1 MVEIEGYSEGE
12 LNALMA
18 LGLIDKDL
26 VEQEA
31 KPVEDNPETE
41 REAAR
46 TEDGTIMP
54 HITVAKNRGNYI
66 DVDIDDMQYFQGMGS
81 TPEEG
86 YIRFIYG
93 ECHKPQNEGMI
104 IRGNYKTISY
114 LNKWDAKIN
123 LFGDH
128 NFEITDPHQ
137 PGKPDFIKE
146 FEEAGAD
153 VKPVGQKLRESGVKL
168 SPYETNNSKPE
179 WQKKIEE
186 QKANGTYEPKP
197 RTTPH
202 MSLTAARMDPRND
215 NKRFYRTLSGNWIE
229 DVDVDALLDSF

>member
-31 KPVEDNPETE
+31 KPVEDNPDTE

-66 DVDIDDMQYFQGMGS
+66 DVDLDDMQYFQGMGS

-137 PGKPDFIKE
+137 PGKPDFIKK
-146 FEEAGAD
+146 FEEAGAE
-153 VKPVGQKLRESGVKL
+153 VKPVGQKLRESGVQL
-168 SPYETNNSKPE
+168 SPYET
-179 WQKKIEE
+179 
-186 QKANGTYEPKP
+186 KP

-202 MSLTAARMDPRND
+202 QSLTAARMDPRND
-215 NKRFYRTLSGNWIE
+215 NKRFYRTLSGNWLE

>member
-31 KPVEDNPETE
+31 KPVEDNPDTE
-41 REAAR
+41 REAVVKDN
-46 TEDGTIMP
+46 EVMS

-66 DVDIDDMQYFQGMGS
+66 DVDIDDMQYFQGMGN

-86 YIRFIYG
+86 YIKFIYG
-93 ECHKPQNEGMI
+93 ECHNPKNDGMI
-104 IRGNYKTISY
+104 IRGNYKTIAF
-114 LNKWDAKIN
+114 LNKYDAKIG

-128 NFEITDPHQ
+128 NFEVTDPHQ
-137 PGKPDFIKE
+137 PGKPDFIKK
-146 FEEAGAD
+146 FEEAGAE
-153 VKPVGQKLRESGVKL
+153 VKPA
-168 SPYETNNSKPE
+168 

-186 QKANGTYEPKP
+186 QKENGTYEPKP
-197 RTTPH
+197 RTQPH
-202 MSLTAARMDPRND
+202 MNLAEPSR
-215 NKRFYRTLSGNWIE
+215 KRYYRTMSGNWIE
-229 DVDVDALLDSF
+229 DEVIPFLQAITE

>member
-31 KPVEDNPETE
+31 KPVEDNPNTE

-46 TEDGTIMP
+46 TEDGTVMP

-137 PGKPDFIKE
+137 PGKPDFIKK

-168 SPYETNNSKPE
+168 SPYETKP
-179 WQKKIEE
+179 
-186 QKANGTYEPKP
+186 KA
-197 RTTPH
+197 TPH
-202 MSLTAARMDPRND
+202 QSLTAARMDPRND
-215 NKRFYRTLSGNWIE
+215 NKRFYRTLSGNWLE

>member
-31 KPVEDNPETE
+31 KPVEDNPDTE

-46 TEDGTIMP
+46 TEDGTVMP

-137 PGKPDFIKE
+137 PGKPDFIKK
-146 FEEAGAD
+146 FEEAGAE
-153 VKPVGQKLRESGVKL
+153 VKPVGQKLRESGVQL
-168 SPYETNNSKPE
+168 SPYENHCREADILAKSAADPSRPN
-179 WQKKIEE
+179 
-186 QKANGTYEPKP
+186 
-197 RTTPH
+197 TT
-202 MSLTAARMDPRND
+202 
-215 NKRFYRTLSGNWIE
+215 NKRFYRTMSGNWIE

>member
-137 PGKPDFIKE
+137 PGKPDFIKK
-146 FEEAGAD
+146 FEEAGAE

-168 SPYETNNSKPE
+168 SPYESKP
-179 WQKKIEE
+179 K
-186 QKANGTYEPKP
+186 
-197 RTTPH
+197 TPH

-229 DVDVDALLDSF
+229 DFDVDALLDSF